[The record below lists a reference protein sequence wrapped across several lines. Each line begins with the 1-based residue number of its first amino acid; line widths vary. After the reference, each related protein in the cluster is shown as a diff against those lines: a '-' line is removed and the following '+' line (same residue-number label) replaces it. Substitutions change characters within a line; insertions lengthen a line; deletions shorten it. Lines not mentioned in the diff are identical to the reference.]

1 MSDDGLGLRLSI
13 ASEADV
19 VIARTRGKELAKG
32 IGFGLVDQTRIAT
45 GISELTRNILQYAQQ
60 GHITLRL
67 VDASTPSP
75 FNTFRRK
82 GLEIVAEDHGP
93 GIRDLNQILE
103 GRSLSGRGLGL
114 GIPGTRRLMD
124 EFEIVS
130 ESGSGTRVRCI
141 KWLA

>member
-1 MSDDGLGLRLSI
+1 MTDDQSDLGLPI

-32 IGFGLVDQTRIAT
+32 MGFGLVDQTRIAT
-45 GISELTRNILQYAQQ
+45 GISELTRNILQYAQH
-60 GHITLRL
+60 GRIRLRM
-67 VDASTPSP
+67 VEASAPSP
-75 FNTFRRK
+75 FSTFRRR
-82 GLEIVAEDHGP
+82 GLEIVAEDEGP
-93 GIRDLNQILE
+93 GIRDLGQILE

-124 EFEIVS
+124 EFEIIS
-130 ESGSGTRVRCI
+130 QPGTGTRVRCI